1 MLPETTPLNRR
12 GGAASVSVTVPFFAC
27 LILTLLQAPGL
38 FAEQQT
44 RLPLKTHGASQVIGT
59 VWAVGKRPPLLRLPV
74 FKNMDYCGA
83 SVPDRSLLVD
93 HKGRLQAAAVILE
106 PLGQQVAITLE
117 QFVLDNLD
125 CAFTPRVQIVP
136 AGSSVVLKNSD
147 PILHAV
153 HARLGKDTLFNVGLP
168 RWRQVTQVLKKPGVV
183 AIDCDVLHTWM
194 RASVVVTLSPYFGL
208 TDKRGYFHIESVPAG
223 LYDLVVWHEILGW
236 KRTRIKVPTANSLV
250 LDVMYAMK

>member
-1 MLPETTPLNRR
+1 MFPETTPLNRR
-12 GGAASVSVTVPFFAC
+12 GGTASATVRLFACLVLTLVQAASVFADP
-27 LILTLLQAPGL
+27 QAGL
-38 FAEQQT
+38 PPKNH
-44 RLPLKTHGASQVIGT
+44 RASQVIGT
-59 VWAVGKRPPLLRLPV
+59 VWAFGKRRSSLRLPV

-93 HKGRLQAAAVILE
+93 QKGRLQAAAVILE
-106 PLGQQVAITLE
+106 PLGRQVAVTPE
-117 QFVLDNLD
+117 RFVLDNLD

-168 RWRQVTQVLKKPGVV
+168 SWRQVTRIFKKPGVV

-194 RASVVVTLSPYFGL
+194 RASVVVTLSPYFGI
-208 TDKRGYFHIESVPAG
+208 TDKRGDFHLESVPAG
-223 LYDLVVWHEILGW
+223 LYDLVVWHEILGR
-236 KRTRIKVPTANSLV
+236 KRTRIRVPTAKPLV
-250 LDVMYAMK
+250 LDVVYAMK